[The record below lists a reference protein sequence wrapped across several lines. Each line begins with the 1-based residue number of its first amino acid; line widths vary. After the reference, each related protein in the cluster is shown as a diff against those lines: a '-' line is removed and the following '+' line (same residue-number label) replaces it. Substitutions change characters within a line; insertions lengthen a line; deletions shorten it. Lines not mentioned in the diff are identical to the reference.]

1 MTFWG
6 NGMQIRL
13 LTLWLLVSSFFVW
26 QFSPS
31 DEFIV
36 SDSFGCYGDCE
47 EIKEIFDELHGHFHP
62 PESCLFNNCDI
73 DFALLEAKFYLA
85 EFFRL

>member
-1 MTFWG
+1 MH
-6 NGMQIRL
+6 IRL
-13 LTLWLLVSSFFVW
+13 LLIGLLVSSFFVW
-26 QFSPS
+26 QFSLS

-36 SDSFGCYGDCE
+36 SDPYGCSTECE
-47 EIKEIFDELHGHFHP
+47 DIEETFDELHAHFHP

>member
-1 MTFWG
+1 MH
-6 NGMQIRL
+6 IRL
-13 LTLWLLVSSFFVW
+13 LTLGLLVSSFFVW
-26 QFSPS
+26 QSSLS

-36 SDSFGCYGDCE
+36 SDPFGCYGDCE
-47 EIKEIFDELHGHFHP
+47 EIEAIFRELRAHFHP
-62 PESCLFNNCDI
+62 PESCIFNNCDI

>member
-1 MTFWG
+1 MH
-6 NGMQIRL
+6 IRL
-13 LTLWLLVSSFFVW
+13 VKLGLLVASFFVW

-36 SDSFGCYGDCE
+36 SDPYGCFIDCE
-47 EIKEIFDELHGHFHP
+47 DTKEILDELHAHFHP
-62 PESCLFNNCDI
+62 PESCVFNNCDI

>member
-1 MTFWG
+1 MHT
-6 NGMQIRL
+6 RL
-13 LTLWLLVSSFFVW
+13 LSIGLLVSSFFVW
-26 QFSPS
+26 QISLS

-36 SDSFGCYGDCE
+36 SDPFGCYGDCE
-47 EIKEIFDELHGHFHP
+47 DIEEIFDELHGHFHP

>member
-1 MTFWG
+1 MH
-6 NGMQIRL
+6 IRFL
-13 LTLWLLVSSFFVW
+13 LIGLLVSSFFVW

-36 SDSFGCYGDCE
+36 SDPYGCSTECE
-47 EIKEIFDELHGHFHP
+47 DIEQIFDELHAHFHP
-62 PESCLFNNCDI
+62 PEGCLLNNCDI

>member
-1 MTFWG
+1 MH
-6 NGMQIRL
+6 IRL
-13 LTLWLLVSSFFVW
+13 LLTGLLVSSFFVW
-26 QFSPS
+26 QFPPS

-36 SDSFGCYGDCE
+36 SDPYVCSTECEDIE
-47 EIKEIFDELHGHFHP
+47 EIFEELHVHFHP

>member
-1 MTFWG
+1 MH
-6 NGMQIRL
+6 IRIL
-13 LTLWLLVSSFFVW
+13 SIGLLVSSFFVW
-26 QFSPS
+26 QFSLS

-36 SDSFGCYGDCE
+36 SDPFGCYGDCE
-47 EIKEIFDELHGHFHP
+47 DIEEIFDELNAHFHP

>member
-1 MTFWG
+1 MH
-6 NGMQIRL
+6 IRL
-13 LTLWLLVSSFFVW
+13 LTLGLLVSSFFVW
-26 QFSPS
+26 QFSLS

-36 SDSFGCYGDCE
+36 SDPYGCSTECE
-47 EIKEIFDELHGHFHP
+47 DIEKIFEELRAHFHP

>member
-1 MTFWG
+1 
-6 NGMQIRL
+6 MQIRL
-13 LTLWLLVSSFFVW
+13 LSIGLLVSSFFV
-26 QFSPS
+26 FLLAPS

-36 SDSFGCYGDCE
+36 SHPYGCFIECE
-47 EIKEIFDELHGHFHP
+47 DIKEIFDELQSHFHP

-73 DFALLEAKFYLA
+73 DFTLLEAKFYLA